1 MTVSSMS
8 LYRRQNG
15 FTMIEM
21 LLTLLVVSLCSVLL
35 TYLIRFVQPERI
47 NAFVAEDKTAIL
59 QLQLLMAQA
68 KEYEVTAKEIHALYH
83 GEWISIEIDFD
94 RVVRRPGYEIFLQ
107 EVEDAYFYEEKG
119 CAGLHWG
126 RKDEEQK
133 ALIACE

>member
-1 MTVSSMS
+1 MMDSSMS

-35 TYLIRFVQPERI
+35 TYLVRFVQPERI
-47 NAFVAEDKTAIL
+47 DALVAEDKTAIL
-59 QLQLLMAQA
+59 QLQLLLAQA
-68 KEYEVTAKEIHALYH
+68 KEYEVNSKEVHALYH
-83 GEWISIEIDFD
+83 GEWISITIDFD

-119 CAGLHWG
+119 CAGFHW
-126 RKDEEQK
+126 RRNNEEQK